1 MLGNSSKR
9 RHFAFTFPKVSIGG
23 SQLGS
28 DFVHSDAAQSPNPA
42 LGGDASQSPPTS
54 GEHSNFGRS
63 RVRVGDLPS
72 SGVMSEQNMDTQ
84 IKGGKTGGGADGF
97 RVSVGD
103 LQSRRILQEE
113 QGISNETSTPTSTPT
128 TIFPISCDFDKV
140 YDQADTRGVQQNR
153 TLCGF
158 TNGAGDTRS
167 WLRQRGSTVSRAHFG
182 SGMLRH

>member
-1 MLGNSSKR
+1 
-9 RHFAFTFPKVSIGG
+9 
-23 SQLGS
+23 
-28 DFVHSDAAQSPNPA
+28 
-42 LGGDASQSPPTS
+42 
-54 GEHSNFGRS
+54 
-63 RVRVGDLPS
+63 
-72 SGVMSEQNMDTQ
+72 MSEQNMDTQ

-158 TNGAGDTRS
+158 TNGAGDTRRS
-167 WLRQRGSTVSRAHFG
+167 MWISLLWQWAFFLPLAFLVGPVFGFGLLGVWIVNGIYRVGQALNCAHQWKSRKWA
-182 SGMLRH
+182 RVQI

>member
-1 MLGNSSKR
+1 MLLGPTRTRFSGRPSKR
-9 RHFAFTFPKVSIGG
+9 CRSSRSRRFTADSSGASCASFASR
-23 SQLGS
+23 SS
-28 DFVHSDAAQSPNPA
+28 
-42 LGGDASQSPPTS
+42 TS